1 MCASSSFNIVISD
14 FSGKQCAGLPAFD
27 DVIQGFRAFAV
38 GDDGVDAVGG
48 GKLCSL
54 QFGAHAAGAAPGA
67 GAARQRIDFLIDRI
81 DLFDQFCVRV
91 EPRVAV
97 IEPVDVRQDDQPF
110 CTAEYGYDGR
120 EHVVVAEQ
128 TVLGFDLCVAYG
140 VILIDDRDHAHFQQG
155 VERIGQ
161 VFLLLFLLDVLCI
174 EKDLATVL
182 S

>member
-1 MCASSSFNIVISD
+1 M
-14 FSGKQCAGLPAFD
+14 
-27 DVIQGFRAFAV
+27 
-38 GDDGVDAVGG
+38 
-48 GKLCSL
+48 
-54 QFGAHAAGAAPGA
+54 
-67 GAARQRIDFLIDRI
+67 
-81 DLFDQFCVRV
+81 

-97 IEPVDVRQDDQPF
+97 IESVDVGQDDQPF

-120 EHVVVAEQ
+120 EHIVVAEQ

-174 EKDLATVL
+174 EKDLGYGLVIIPEKLVIEVHEAAL
-182 S
+182 SDSGGGLFHTHAVVVRAALHAQLVPSHGNGSGGDQDHFVSHILDIRQRADQAVRGAQVALA